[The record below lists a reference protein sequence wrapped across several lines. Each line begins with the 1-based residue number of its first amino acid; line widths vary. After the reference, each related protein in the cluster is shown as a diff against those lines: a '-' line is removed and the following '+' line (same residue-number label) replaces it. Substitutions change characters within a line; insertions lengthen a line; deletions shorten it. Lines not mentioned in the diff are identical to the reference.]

1 LKEFLKKLAH
11 GKSCRA
17 IATDLNLDKISTPSQ
32 YAIAHGA
39 KVAKVSQNWSD
50 SRIREIL
57 LNEVY
62 IGNMVQGRM
71 KKMNYKSKKNIRLPK
86 EQWKIVNNTHKP
98 IIDKETFYKAHQML
112 QTRKQ
117 TRIKTHDYLLKG
129 LVYCHECGKKV
140 SCSPRELS
148 NGKVYYF
155 RCNTYISN
163 SKLGLC
169 TPHNIRMDIVE
180 KAVTNTILDILND
193 FSNKNDLVQIT
204 KSKIAENK
212 KNISFQ
218 KEIQEYEIKLNKIS
232 LDIDNIYNDKLS
244 SIIAEDDFIRIY
256 QKKQQEK
263 ENLQSK
269 IKKLKL
275 HIEHTFVNEDEL
287 VKKIVTKFQNLQQIN
302 REILCNLVDKIEIDK
317 NKKIYIYFK

>member
-1 LKEFLKKLAH
+1 MKEFSKKLVY

-17 IATDLNLDKISTPSQ
+17 IATNLNSDKIPTPSQ
-32 YAIAHGA
+32 YAISHGL

-71 KKMNYKSKKNIRLPK
+71 KKINYKSKKNIRLPK
-86 EQWKIVNNTHKP
+86 EQWKIINNTHKP
-98 IIDKETFYKAHQML
+98 IIDKETFYKAHKML
-112 QTRKQ
+112 ETRKQ

-140 SCSPRELS
+140 SCSSRELS
-148 NGKVYYF
+148 SGKVYYF

-180 KAVTNTILDILND
+180 KAVTNTMLDILND
-193 FSNKNDLVQIT
+193 FSSKNDLVKIT
-204 KSKIAENK
+204 KIKIAENK
-212 KNISFQ
+212 KNISF
-218 KEIQEYEIKLNKIS
+218 EVELQEYETKLNKIS
-232 LDIDNIYNDKLS
+232 LDIDNIYDDKLS
-244 SIIAEDDFIRIY
+244 GIIAEDDFVRIY
-256 QKKQQEK
+256 KKKQQEK
-263 ENLQSK
+263 EDLQNK
-269 IKKLKL
+269 IEEMKL
-275 HIEHTFVNEDEL
+275 HIKNSLVNENEL
-287 VKKIVTKFQNLQQIN
+287 AKNIVTKFQNLQEIN
-302 REILCNLVDKIEIDK
+302 REILCSLVNKIEIDK